1 MKPLHNPF
9 FVKFI
14 VYFNENQDFFEC
26 HEELEEYWKSIPN
39 STKEH
44 PLASYI
50 LLSTGL
56 YHWRRGNSVGALRTL
71 KKAIKGM
78 SDQVEFYPE
87 FSDGIDFDELC
98 ENVGKA
104 IMQIENGQPFVS
116 FPIKVTSPVLTSL
129 TTEIMPS
136 MKLLPFGSDSVIHKH
151 MLRDRS
157 AIIQERNEKKKGR
170 LI

>member
-129 TTEIMPS
+129 TTEIIPS